1 MLPLCNA
8 GAADSCANGREWPGR
23 PASGCGRWVTPAVLA
38 SDRRNGT
45 ALTRS
50 LPGTVQP
57 LLILTDK
64 MSVKSL
70 VIAGTAVGCVGVAA
84 AGGYFAGQMNSSAA
98 AVQAAEVAGPDAVQ
112 PPVSAPTEAPTP
124 GTAAVVESAPEA
136 AERPSALAPPSTTRQ
151 PERRPVPAPIEAA
164 REQPA
169 PAPTTESKVKKVKA
183 ERDPVAEPLPA
194 PVAPQ
199 SLPAAE
205 TPLPLLPLPP
215 GPPITPIETEIEE
228 EPEPTKIGLT
238 VQADSVIGVRL
249 ETPVS
254 TATAKVEDR
263 VVALVSRE
271 VLVDGQVAIPAGS
284 RIEGYVTA
292 VERGGKFRER
302 ARIGLTFNTLVLSP
316 TERLPIHTETIFRD
330 GDPPAPEATS
340 KIGASAVVGSI
351 LGAVIGGKKGA
362 AIGGAA
368 GAAGGTAA
376 VAAGGR
382 NEAVVAEGTPL
393 TLRLLESVTIV
404 VESGR

>member
-1 MLPLCNA
+1 MLPSCNA
-8 GAADSCANGREWPGR
+8 NADDSYTNERVLASCGPVR
-23 PASGCGRWVTPAVLA
+23 CGRWVTPAVLA

-84 AGGYFAGQMNSSAA
+84 AGGYFAGQMSSSAA
-98 AVQAAEVAGPDAVQ
+98 AVQGAEVAGPDASQ
-112 PPVSAPTEAPTP
+112 PSIEAPTP
-124 GTAAVVESAPEA
+124 DTAAVVESAPEPA
-136 AERPSALAPPSTTRQ
+136 VRPSAPAPPSTIRQ

-205 TPLPLLPLPP
+205 APLPLLPLPP
-215 GPPITPIETEIEE
+215 GPALTPSTPVEPNNED

-254 TATAKVEDR
+254 SATAKVEDR

-284 RIEGYVTA
+284 RIEGYVTL

-302 ARIGLTFNTLVLSP
+302 ARIGLTFNTLVLSS
-316 TERLPIHTETIFRD
+316 TERVPIQTETIFRD
-330 GDPPAPEATS
+330 GDSPAPDATS

-393 TLRLLESVTIV
+393 TLRLLEFVTIV
-404 VESGR
+404 VERGR